1 MITTHENNLKC
12 FSKPEGHSST
22 RLQPTG
28 TVQQRNYSDRSCA
41 TDFRVTTS
49 LLLLKRACGTPL
61 RDQLLM
67 RHADQFSIVS
77 TLHFLASEPTMLIC
91 YWSKAQINTP
101 PSKKL

>member
-49 LLLLKRACGTPL
+49 LLLLKRAFGIPL

-67 RHADQFSIVS
+67 RHADYFSIIS
-77 TLHFLASEPTMLIC
+77 NLHFLAHAHHIM
-91 YWSKAQINTP
+91 INHWFQVTINNL
-101 PSKKL
+101 STL